1 MTLRES
7 GTYSIG
13 KKKMRTVNSIASAK
27 RKEELNQE
35 NMNINEQ
42 YKGRAKT
49 DKIVQLFDKK
59 LSKNMQNAFSR
70 LN

>member
-1 MTLRES
+1 
-7 GTYSIG
+7 
-13 KKKMRTVNSIASAK
+13 MRTVNSIASAK